1 MFARSSCI
9 AALTVVMAL
18 SGIAGA
24 SAATSAGHAGAA
36 SSSRPPASRAMKV
49 TRTKRIGPVKPLPS
63 GGTTVVA
70 ITAFPTGGKGSG
82 TEATCGLWADRLQ
95 ADEAAQDEAT
105 DKQDIIDATEGLN
118 EDVDNALDAGCV
130 VIYSAARPQFTTGQ
144 FATVKTV
151 AVARMRS
158 GGFTSSTWTAG
169 PSVAMISAFPTGGK
183 GSGTEATC
191 ALWSER
197 LQDDQQIIDNAP
209 EADHDDASAPLE
221 ADVDNALDAGCAVI
235 Y

>member
-1 MFARSSCI
+1 MFVRSSCI
-9 AALTVVMAL
+9 TALTIVMAL

-24 SAATSAGHAGAA
+24 SAATTSGHAGAV
-36 SSSRPPASRAMKV
+36 SSSRLQASKAMKV
-49 TRTKRIGPVKPLPS
+49 ARTKGIGPVKPLPT

-95 ADEAAQDEAT
+95 EDEAAQDEAT
-105 DKQDIIDATEGLN
+105 DKQDIIDTTEALN

-130 VIYSAARPQFTTGQ
+130 VIYSAARSHVTTI
-144 FATVKTV
+144 KTV
-151 AVARMRS
+151 ALAKLRS
-158 GGFTSSTWTAG
+158 GGFTSSTWTAS
-169 PSVAMISAFPTGGK
+169 PAVAMISAFPTGGK

-197 LQDDQQIIDNAP
+197 LQADQRIIDDAP
-209 EADHDDASAPLE
+209 EADVDDASAPLNE
-221 ADVDNALDAGCAVI
+221 DVDNALDAGCAVI

>member
-1 MFARSSCI
+1 MLVRSSCI
-9 AALTVVMAL
+9 AILTIASAL

-24 SAATSAGHAGAA
+24 SAATNTGHAGPAT
-36 SSSRPPASRAMKV
+36 SPRPVASRAMKV
-49 TRTKRIGPVKPLPS
+49 VRTKGIGPVKPVLT

-95 ADEAAQDEAT
+95 EDEAAQDAAT
-105 DKQDIIDATEGLN
+105 DKQDIIDATQALN
-118 EDVDNALDAGCV
+118 EDVDNALDAGCA
-130 VIYSAARPQFTTGQ
+130 VIYSAAKPQFTS
-144 FATVKTV
+144 VKTV
-151 AVARMRS
+151 AVARMAS
-158 GGFTSSTWTAG
+158 GRFTRSTWTAG

-191 ALWSER
+191 ALWSQR

-209 EADHDDASAPLE
+209 ETDKDDASGPLTE
-221 ADVDNALDAGCAVI
+221 DIDNALDAGCAVI